1 MHVSLAVVCLQV
13 LTFLKFDI
21 TLDYNLLLFTFSST
35 LVAYNFIK
43 YCEIAL
49 TIQLLKRKTLKLI
62 YFLTIISVI
71 ICLLLLPKF
80 SSQELIITFVVSSFT
95 VLYALP
101 VSSFNRNKKNLRS
114 IPGLKIFIVA
124 TVWSLLIVFL
134 PIIDCYDKINVIVFI
149 YFIQIFIYV
158 FVAILPFD
166 IKDLN
171 LDIKILNTVPQ
182 NIGIQSTKNLGFVL
196 LFVFFLLDFL
206 QILVSEN
213 VNSISVLIN
222 IVICIT
228 LSIFLYNS
236 RENQPK
242 YYALFW
248 VESVPVFLLL
258 LNIFL

>member
-1 MHVSLAVVCLQV
+1 MAVACLQV

-134 PIIDCYDKINVIVFI
+134 PIIDSYDKIDVIVFI

-206 QILVSEN
+206 QILLLEN

-222 IVICIT
+222 IVICIA

-242 YYALFW
+242 YYAFFW
-248 VESVPVFLLL
+248 VESVPIFWLL
-258 LNIFL
+258 LNIIL

>member
-1 MHVSLAVVCLQV
+1 
-13 LTFLKFDI
+13 
-21 TLDYNLLLFTFSST
+21 
-35 LVAYNFIK
+35 
-43 YCEIAL
+43 
-49 TIQLLKRKTLKLI
+49 
-62 YFLTIISVI
+62 
-71 ICLLLLPKF
+71 
-80 SSQELIITFVVSSFT
+80 

-166 IKDLN
+166 IQDLN

-248 VESVPVFLLL
+248 VESVPVFWLL